1 MEKRLFIFVEGG
13 DDIRFFGRL
22 VKPLIIQRYQSVELI
37 AYACIKREKINKFLR
52 SLAKLGHDYI
62 FVADID
68 CEPSVEAK
76 KHVLT
81 CRFSDLGNDHVVIVI
96 QEIESWY
103 LAGLNDEA
111 SAKLG
116 VPCLDLTNT
125 ITKEDFNRMIPYRFA
140 SKIDFMFEIL
150 KFFSVEIAI
159 QKNRSF
165 RFFVRKYQ
173 ICEGAE
179 VQGTPVHKRTG
190 QVSGNPPPRMP
201 ESKPIN

>member
-1 MEKRLFIFVEGG
+1 
-13 DDIRFFGRL
+13 
-22 VKPLIIQRYQSVELI
+22 
-37 AYACIKREKINKFLR
+37 
-52 SLAKLGHDYI
+52 
-62 FVADID
+62 
-68 CEPSVEAK
+68 
-76 KHVLT
+76 
-81 CRFSDLGNDHVVIVI
+81 
-96 QEIESWY
+96 
-103 LAGLNDEA
+103 
-111 SAKLG
+111 
-116 VPCLDLTNT
+116 
-125 ITKEDFNRMIPYRFA
+125 MIPYRFA